1 MRKSW
6 AIFERELKSYFVSPI
21 AYVVIALFIAI
32 AGIFFYLILSSFV
45 QRCFEV
51 DMYAQQLRQM
61 SPPMN
66 LHEWVTRPFFG
77 NVATIALMILP
88 LITMKLYAEEKKI
101 GTIELLQTSPITN
114 IQTLVGKYAASV
126 VLYILMLIITLFYM
140 LFLFAYGNPE
150 IGQVFSGY
158 LGIFLIGSS
167 YLAIGLLFST
177 LTDNQIVAAV
187 STIAV
192 ILIFWA
198 MGWISSF
205 LSPGL
210 GKILSHFSLIEYL
223 NDFEKGV
230 IDTKNIVFYLSFIL
244 MSLFLSY
251 ASIESARW
259 RGSR

>member
-1 MRKSW
+1 VRKIW

-21 AYVVIALFIAI
+21 AYVVIALFIAVS
-32 AGIFFYLILSSFV
+32 GIFFYLILSSFV

-51 DMYAQQLRQM
+51 DMYAQQWRQM

-88 LITMKLYAEEKKI
+88 LITMKLYAEEKKT

-114 IQTLVGKYAASV
+114 IQTIVGKYAASL
-126 VLYILMLIITLFYM
+126 VLYILMLILTFFYM
-140 LFLFAYGNPE
+140 LFLFAYGSPE
-150 IGQVFSGY
+150 AGQIFSGY
-158 LGIFLIGSS
+158 LGMFLIGGS

-177 LTDNQIVAAV
+177 FTDNQIVAAV

-192 ILIFWA
+192 ILIFWVI
-198 MGWISSF
+198 GW
-205 LSPGL
+205 LSNFVDHSL
-210 GKILSHFSLIEYL
+210 GKILSEFSLIEHFE
-223 NDFEKGV
+223 DFEKGV
-230 IDTKNIVFYLSFIL
+230 IDSKNIVFYLSFIF

-251 ASIESARW
+251 VSIESARW

>member
-1 MRKSW
+1 MRKCW

-21 AYVVIALFIAI
+21 AYVVIALFIAV

-45 QRCFEV
+45 QRCFEM
-51 DMYAQQLRQM
+51 DMYSRQWQQM

-77 NVATIALMILP
+77 NIATIALMILP
-88 LITMKLYAEEKKI
+88 LITMKLYAEEKKT
-101 GTIELLQTSPITN
+101 GTIELLQTSPVTN
-114 IQTLVGKYAASV
+114 AQTLIGKYAAAV
-126 VLYILMLIITLFYM
+126 VLYILMLVITFFYM

-150 IGQVFSGY
+150 MPQIFSGY

-177 LTDNQIVAAV
+177 FTDNQIVAAV

-192 ILIFWA
+192 ILMFWA
-198 MGWISSF
+198 VGWISSF
-205 LSPGL
+205 LNPGL
-210 GKILSHFSLIEYL
+210 GKILSQFSLIEHL
-223 NDFEKGV
+223 DDFEKGI
-230 IDTKNIVFYLSFIL
+230 IDTKNIVFYLSFIF
-244 MSLFLSY
+244 MNLFLSY
-251 ASIESARW
+251 VSIESARW